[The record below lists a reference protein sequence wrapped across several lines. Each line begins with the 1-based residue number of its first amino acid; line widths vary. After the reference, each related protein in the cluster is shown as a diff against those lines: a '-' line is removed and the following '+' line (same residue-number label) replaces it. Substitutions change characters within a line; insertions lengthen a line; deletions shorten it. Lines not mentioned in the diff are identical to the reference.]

1 MKVLFVSIL
10 ALGAVSS
17 FASADPYIGGAVGAA
32 LGVPGRTMGVDDN
45 ENIYGT
51 EGGSTLH
58 LDIHAGLKG
67 STGVGGE
74 LGLEWGRGSKQ
85 LMDRAGSAKTESAVS
100 GIYLTPALVVATKGT
115 FAPYAKFGMV
125 VGFAMSKIEDNT
137 VEVAR
142 VLYKTRTEY
151 TGGNAMGFL
160 GAVGAEIRA
169 TPRAGIVLEIQGRNV
184 VWTPE
189 ESETGVVT
197 HYDDSPSAS
206 QARKASIDLSS
217 LQLRLGLNY
226 SL

>member
-1 MKVLFVSIL
+1 MNALFVSIL

-17 FASADPYIGGAVGAA
+17 FAAADPYIGGTVGAA
-32 LGVPGRTMGVDDN
+32 MGVPGRTMGVDDN

-51 EGGSTLH
+51 EGGNTLH

-74 LGLEWGRGSKQ
+74 LGLEWGRGSQ
-85 LMDRAGSAKTESAVS
+85 QITGRNGIEKTESAVS
-100 GIYLTPALVVATKGT
+100 GIYLTPALVVSSKGS

-125 VGFAMSKIEDNT
+125 VGLGMSKISDRT
-137 VEVAR
+137 YEVLDAVR
-142 VLYKTRTEY
+142 TTRTEY
-151 TGGNAMGFL
+151 SGGNAYGFL
-160 GAVGAEIRA
+160 GALGAEIRA

-197 HYDDSPSAS
+197 HYSDKPSAEV
-206 QARKASIDLSS
+206 QRKSSIDLSS